1 MKTLRLVHGK
11 LTPYSV
17 IAREL
22 GVTKQ
27 RVMQIEKQ
35 ALAKLRFKLKAAAT
49 EL

>member
-1 MKTLRLVHGK
+1 MKTLRLVHGE
-11 LTPYSV
+11 LTPYET

-22 GVTKQ
+22 GLTKQ

-35 ALAKLRFKLKAAAT
+35 ALAKLRFRLKAAAA